1 MKIVVLAS
9 DNHWELF
16 KNIGIIH
23 FVRAITIDE
32 LFVQKDADAYFNLL
46 ENSFE
51 DKYEATEKPIFINCV
66 CHTLQELQMPKNV
79 IRINGLNG
87 FLEKDIWE
95 IAGQISAETIS
106 ILTSLEKKYIELPD
120 ELGFVSARVIAMVIN
135 EAYFAKEDN
144 VSTAEEIDIAMKLGT
159 NYPFGPFEWCEKIGI
174 ENVYKLLQKLSL
186 IDERYTPSDLL
197 KTEMK
202 NIV

>member
-79 IRINGLNG
+79 IRINGWNG
-87 FLEKDIWE
+87 FLEKNIWE

-106 ILTSLEKKYIELPD
+106 ILTALEKKYIELTD